1 MGRRKRVPD
10 GAHDRVPDGAFADRR
25 EERET
30 VTVPADPRAAAAE
43 TMARLTGP
51 GGAFEL
57 AEEEVLGS
65 RMQVFANRYGNLG
78 EVLAASARFGDRD
91 YVVTEHE
98 RLSFAAHAAQAAS
111 LARALHREYGVR
123 AGDRVAIVAANSPA
137 WIVSFWATVALG
149 AVAVGCNAWWARR
162 EIAYALEH
170 TGPKVVVADAERA
183 AAVGGIVR
191 DGLPGDRRG
200 DPQDGPDGS
209 QEGGARGGPAVLSIE
224 QDVPRLAALFPDA
237 ALPDCRA
244 AEDDPAVIL
253 YTSGTSGRPKGAVHS
268 HRNLTSVIE
277 YHRLNDA
284 VARAFGDPTDPADR
298 RHLLALPLFHIA
310 GLHNLAVPRLATGS
324 AVVMHR
330 GAFDVDRVLRLI
342 ERERVT
348 NWGAVPTMAHRL
360 IEHGDLSGYDLSSLT
375 AFALASAPSSPA
387 FKERLRAAL
396 PVARHALADSYGLTE
411 SSTAI
416 SVATPM
422 DLAEAPGTLGRPVA
436 TVRLEIRGPDGAAL
450 PEGEEGEVCVRSP
463 FNMLGYWRDPEA
475 TRNALREDRW
485 LHTGD
490 VGTVEGG
497 RLRLTSRRSDLII
510 RGGENVYPAEVEG
523 VLAEHP
529 GVRECA
535 VVGVPH
541 PDLGQ
546 EVAAVVVAGGGRP
559 VGEDELRAYAAERLA
574 YFKVPARWRITAD
587 PLPRNA
593 TGKVVRREVERSAAG
608 AAEASEVS
616 GASGAARPAGAGED
630 AREAFRR

>member
-1 MGRRKRVPD
+1 MS
-10 GAHDRVPDGAFADRR
+10 
-25 EERET
+25 
-30 VTVPADPRAAAAE
+30 VPADPRASAAE
-43 TMARLTGP
+43 VMARLTGP
-51 GGAFEL
+51 GGEFEL

-65 RMQVFANRYGNLG
+65 RMRVFANRHGNLG

-98 RLSFAAHAAQAAS
+98 RLSFAAHAVQAAS
-111 LARALHREYGVR
+111 LARALHRRYGVR
-123 AGDRVAIVAANSPA
+123 AGDRVAIFAANSPA

-149 AVAVGCNAWWARR
+149 AVAVGCNAWWTRR

-170 TGPKVVVADAERA
+170 TEPKVVVADAGRA
-183 AAVGGIVR
+183 AAVG
-191 DGLPGDRRG
+191 DGL
-200 DPQDGPDGS
+200 
-209 QEGGARGGPAVLSIE
+209 RGGPAVLSTE
-224 QDVPRLAALFPDA
+224 EDVPRLAALFPDA
-237 ALPDCRA
+237 VPPECGV

-284 VARAFGDPTDPADR
+284 VARAFGDPADPADR

-375 AFALASAPSSPA
+375 ALALASAPSSPA
-387 FKERLRAAL
+387 FKERLRSAL

-436 TVRLEIRGPDGAAL
+436 TVQLEIRGPDGGAL

-475 TRNALREDRW
+475 TRKALREDRW

-490 VGTVEGG
+490 IGTVEGG
-497 RLRLTSRRSDLII
+497 RLRLTGRRSDLII

-529 GVRECA
+529 DVRECA
-535 VVGVPH
+535 VVGVAH

-546 EVAAVVVAGGGRP
+546 EVAAVVVTGGGSP
-559 VGEDELRAYAAERLA
+559 VGEDGLRAYAAERLA
-574 YFKVPARWRITAD
+574 YFKVPARWRITAE

-593 TGKVVRREVERSAAG
+593 TGKVVRREVERSAADTTG
-608 AAEASEVS
+608 TTGTTGSTGDSRA
-616 GASGAARPAGAGED
+616 AGADGTGGSVRS
-630 AREAFRR
+630 AR